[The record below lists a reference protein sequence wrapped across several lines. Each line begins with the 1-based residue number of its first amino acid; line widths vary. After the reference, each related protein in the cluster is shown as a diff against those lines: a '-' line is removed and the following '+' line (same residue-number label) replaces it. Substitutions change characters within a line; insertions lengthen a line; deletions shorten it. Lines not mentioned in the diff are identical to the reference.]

1 MTRQIGFLVVVMGMA
16 LVGFA
21 SYRFGQSQDPRP
33 SFSGGPTV
41 EKLEELGA
49 LVSTRV
55 HVADILAGKYNGH
68 WRGSWLIK
76 GDALLVV
83 DMRKAVIA
91 SKDETSRQASINLPP
106 PCVMQPRVDHEK
118 TLTYSVEKT
127 TWIPGLFLPADQ
139 SDKLRDAAMRHAQS
153 LIEKAAGSKEHID
166 EARIATATL
175 IKGFYQLVGWNV
187 EVRWMDDRSAD

>member
-1 MTRQIGFLVVVMGMA
+1 MMRGIGYLVVA
-16 LVGFA
+16 LSALLVSFG
-21 SYRFGQSQDPRP
+21 SYRLGQSQDPKP

-91 SKDETSRQASINLPP
+91 SKDDASRQASISLPP
-106 PCVMQPRVDHEK
+106 PCVMQPRVDHER

-127 TWIPGLFLPADQ
+127 TWIPGLFLPVDQ
-139 SDKLRDAAMRHAQS
+139 SDRLRDAAMRHAQS
-153 LIEKAAGSKEHID
+153 LVEQVASSKEHID
-166 EARIATATL
+166 EARISTATL

-187 EVRWMDDRSAD
+187 EVRWMDDRSAN

>member
-1 MTRQIGFLVVVMGMA
+1 MMRGIGYLVVA
-16 LVGFA
+16 LSTLLVAFGA
-21 SYRFGQSQDPRP
+21 YRFGQRQDPSP

-91 SKDETSRQASINLPP
+91 SKDDASRQASISLPP
-106 PCVMQPRVDHEK
+106 PRVMQPRVDHEK

-127 TWIPGLFLPADQ
+127 TWIPGLFLPVDQ
-139 SDKLRDAAMRHAQS
+139 SDRLRDAAMRHAQS
-153 LIEKAAGSKEHID
+153 LVEKVAGSKEHID